1 MSDLKARVKKG
12 KEAKPTEVAINQILG
27 KQEVKEKYPV
37 NVVFDG
43 ELEQDIRDRAKEL
56 GLGVATY
63 IKSLVVQD
71 LNNTK

>member
-12 KEAKPTEVAINQILG
+12 KEAKPTEVAINQILR